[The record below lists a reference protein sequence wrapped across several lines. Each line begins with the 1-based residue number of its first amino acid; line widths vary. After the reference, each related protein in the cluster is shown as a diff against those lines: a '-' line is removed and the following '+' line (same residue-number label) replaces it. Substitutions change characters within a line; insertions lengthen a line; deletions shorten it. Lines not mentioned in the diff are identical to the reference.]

1 MASQSDR
8 KSQPTQTAEISVPC
22 VQLASPRNS
31 PERGN
36 SGFCFSLHFQNPC
49 FLVHTTKSQLKPEV
63 NLLHDITNDYC
74 SYLSC
79 MFLSYSLQLIT
90 TLEIKH

>member
-1 MASQSDR
+1 MASQSAR
-8 KSQPTQTAEISVPC
+8 KSQPAETAEVSVLC
-22 VQLASPRNS
+22 VQLARPQNS

-36 SGFCFSLHFQNPC
+36 SGFHISLHCQSPY

-63 NLLHDITNDYC
+63 NLLHDTTDGYC

-79 MFLSYSLQLIT
+79 MFLFYSLQVIT